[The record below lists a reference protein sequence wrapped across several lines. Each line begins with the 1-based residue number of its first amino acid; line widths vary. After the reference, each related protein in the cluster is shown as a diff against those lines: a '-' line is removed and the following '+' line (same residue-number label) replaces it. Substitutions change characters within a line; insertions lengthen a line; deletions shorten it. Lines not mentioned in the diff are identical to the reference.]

1 MYMNQSMESFENW
14 RDSQYDRPEPDTDTP
29 DEQIVRSYTFDY
41 PNDTVLTY
49 TRTGNSSELMLSFSS
64 EDPDAGVEELMYA
77 GDQGESMTELVSDL
91 QAELNMMFLNN
102 LMNSRNLTRAEL
114 SASSNIPESTLR
126 DILNG
131 KAQLDRCEAVTLY
144 NLAYALDVSVE
155 DILEDYWE
163 ELALERA
170 AHTRMPVHD
179 DHSLMNFYVLAD
191 SMLGRLRATGDLAFI
206 DGIDQNEWVERLYDD
221 GQYRCALFLVGVMD
235 YLCRKN
241 GIWQIARYNEYREL
255 RLDSPVYSL
264 STLNV
269 NSDDGDFQRARND
282 AENNAIPE
290 LGRYGIYLTEEDI
303 RHPA

>member
-1 MYMNQSMESFENW
+1 M
-14 RDSQYDRPEPDTDTP
+14 
-29 DEQIVRSYTFDY
+29 
-41 PNDTVLTY
+41 
-49 TRTGNSSELMLSFSS
+49 
-64 EDPDAGVEELMYA
+64 
-77 GDQGESMTELVSDL
+77 
-91 QAELNMMFLNN
+91 
-102 LMNSRNLTRAEL
+102 
-114 SASSNIPESTLR
+114 
-126 DILNG
+126 
-131 KAQLDRCEAVTLY
+131 
-144 NLAYALDVSVE
+144 YALDVSVE

-163 ELALERA
+163 ELALGRT
-170 AHTRMPVHD
+170 AHTRIPVHD

>member
-1 MYMNQSMESFENW
+1 
-14 RDSQYDRPEPDTDTP
+14 
-29 DEQIVRSYTFDY
+29 
-41 PNDTVLTY
+41 
-49 TRTGNSSELMLSFSS
+49 
-64 EDPDAGVEELMYA
+64 
-77 GDQGESMTELVSDL
+77 
-91 QAELNMMFLNN
+91 MMFLNN

-163 ELALERA
+163 ELALGRT
-170 AHTRMPVHD
+170 AHTRIPVHD

-221 GQYRCALFLVGVMD
+221 GQYRCALFLIGVMD

-255 RLDSPVYSL
+255 RLDTPVYSL

-269 NSDDGDFQRARND
+269 NSGDGDFQRARND

>member
-1 MYMNQSMESFENW
+1 
-14 RDSQYDRPEPDTDTP
+14 
-29 DEQIVRSYTFDY
+29 
-41 PNDTVLTY
+41 
-49 TRTGNSSELMLSFSS
+49 
-64 EDPDAGVEELMYA
+64 
-77 GDQGESMTELVSDL
+77 
-91 QAELNMMFLNN
+91 MMFLNN

-163 ELALERA
+163 ELALGRT
-170 AHTRMPVHD
+170 AHTRIPVHD
-179 DHSLMNFYVLAD
+179 DHSLMNFCVLAD

-255 RLDSPVYSL
+255 RLDTPVYSL

-269 NSDDGDFQRARND
+269 NSGDGDFQRARND
-282 AENNAIPE
+282 AENNAMVNVRPAIAASGSKSGMFLMPGCSVICGFGVIWPSCE
-290 LGRYGIYLTEEDI
+290 RDTPYGTTVLDCRIAFICRPNLFTSCWLIRDNASTFSCDILYLPDKMRGSIEGSFFAI
-303 RHPA
+303 